1 MIQSVVHS
9 IRESLLDFDLS
20 SKVWVYFGDRKL
32 TEVESNEVNKS
43 ILEFC
48 AQWTSHGSDVKAS
61 GFVVLDQI
69 IVLVADIAK
78 SSVSGCSTD
87 SSVRFIQELG
97 SRYKLDF
104 MSRDLYYLV
113 QNEIKS
119 CDLSN
124 VASHINSKTIVFNP
138 FFSDLS
144 DFYANFALEA
154 FQSKY
159 KRFLN

>member
-1 MIQSVVHS
+1 MIENVIHS
-9 IRESLLDFDLS
+9 IRKSLHDFDPS

-43 ILEFC
+43 VLEFC

-61 GFVVLDQI
+61 GFIILDQI

-104 MSRDLYYLV
+104 MSRDLHYLV
-113 QNEIKS
+113 QNKIKS
-119 CDLSN
+119 CDLST
-124 VASHINSKTIVFNP
+124 VASHINPETIVFNP
-138 FFSDLS
+138 FFANLS
-144 DFYANFALEA
+144 DFYASFAVEA
-154 FQSKY
+154 SQSKY